1 MKKLLLL
8 MALMLSFSFASYA
21 EEASYTI
28 TFNDNGASDAT
39 NDITASA
46 VLTYISEGSEYVS
59 SASDISK
66 VYKGKTGL
74 KFSASKKNGS
84 ITLNLSEAGQVE
96 ATKVVVNAANWVSD
110 KGAYDSASLKV
121 NNLTAQ
127 KCSDEFANY
136 TFAITPATKITSIKL
151 DATKRL
157 YVKSITV
164 YYEDNGSTITKEPA
178 GLAFTKEADT
188 ANLGEDFTAPE
199 LTNPNGLEVTYKSS
213 NEAVATVATDGNVT
227 ILAAGTTTIT
237 ATSAE
242 TEKFKAG
249 EASYTLS
256 VVDPNATEATFD
268 FTKARAYGLT
278 PQTGNTYETAVSS
291 IEETPVT
298 ISFTGNFRQW
308 TLTNGYELRMHKGS
322 SMTFTVPDTYYI
334 TSIEFTGDALTKF
347 TTDASAPYSYSTTN
361 HTVTCSGTD
370 VREVTLRDPSGTGDT
385 QKINTITVHYGLDT
399 TGIADIEA
407 EENGVVEYFNLQGV
421 RVDEPANGLYIRRAG
436 NKVEKVI
443 VR

>member
-59 SASDISK
+59 SASGIYK
-66 VYKGKTGL
+66 VYQGKTGL
-74 KFSASKKNGS
+74 KFSSSKKNGS

-110 KGAYDSASLKV
+110 KGVYDSASLKV

-127 KCSDEFANY
+127 NCSNEFANY

-151 DATKRL
+151 DATRRL

-178 GLAFTKEADT
+178 GLAFTEEAYT
-188 ANLGEDFTAPE
+188 ANLGEDFTTPE

-213 NEAVATVATDGNVT
+213 NEAVATVTTDGTVN
-227 ILAAGTTTIT
+227 ILTAGTTTIT
-237 ATSAE
+237 ATSEE
-242 TEKFKAG
+242 TEVFKAG
-249 EASYTLS
+249 EASYKLT
-256 VVDPNATEATFD
+256 VIDPNSTEDKIVFESLGYSDGTALTTVTKGKSTLTFAKGSD
-268 FTKARAYGLT
+268 SNNAPKYYVSDKTARLYS
-278 PQTGNTYETAVSS
+278 GNTLTIAVDESCYITEIVFGGSTLGALTASAGSYNNETWTPTVARSDNKISNVTFTATGKPKFSS
-291 IEETPVT
+291 I
-298 ISFTGNFRQW
+298 
-308 TLTNGYELRMHKGS
+308 
-322 SMTFTVPDTYYI
+322 TVKY
-334 TSIEFTGDALTKF
+334 ALI
-347 TTDASAPYSYSTTN
+347 
-361 HTVTCSGTD
+361 
-370 VREVTLRDPSGTGDT
+370 PS
-385 QKINTITVHYGLDT
+385 
-399 TGIADIEA
+399 GIADIEA
-407 EENGVVEYFNLQGV
+407 EENGAVEYFNLQGV

>member
-1 MKKLLLL
+1 MKKLLLSL
-8 MALMLSFSFASYA
+8 AIILATILPGRADVVAIVAQGASYTGDGVPTEFNSGNGSIDGVCSFSLSTYHSGSKHFRIYANSNLVITPADDVTITRVTFTNVNSTKPTITLNNNSEGEISTTDKVTTWTGSTTKAISITGTAQIRVNYIEVTYTVNASTKEDVTLKWA
-21 EEASYTI
+21 ESDVTVNKDEVFTLPELTVTPEEAS
-28 TFNDNGASDAT
+28 
-39 NDITASA
+39 SA
-46 VLTYISEGSEYVS
+46 V
-59 SASDISK
+59 
-66 VYKGKTGL
+66 VYT
-74 KFSASKKNGS
+74 
-84 ITLNLSEAGQVE
+84 
-96 ATKVVVNAANWVSD
+96 
-110 KGAYDSASLKV
+110 
-121 NNLTAQ
+121 
-127 KCSDEFANY
+127 
-136 TFAITPATKITSIKL
+136 
-151 DATKRL
+151 
-157 YVKSITV
+157 
-164 YYEDNGSTITKEPA
+164 
-178 GLAFTKEADT
+178 
-188 ANLGEDFTAPE
+188 
-199 LTNPNGLEVTYKSS
+199 SS
-213 NEAVATVATDGNVT
+213 NEAIASIIDGKVVVSTATPGIA
-227 ILAAGTTTIT
+227 TIT
-237 ATSAE
+237 ASISDNETYKNASAE
-242 TEKFKAG
+242 LTI
-249 EASYTLS
+249 T

-421 RVDEPANGLYIRRAG
+421 RVAEPANGLYIRRAG

>member
-59 SASDISK
+59 SASDIST

-74 KFSASKKNGS
+74 KFSASKTNGS

-127 KCSDEFANY
+127 NCSDEFANY

-178 GLAFTKEADT
+178 GLAFTEEAYT

-242 TEKFKAG
+242 TEEFKAG

-256 VVDPNATEATFD
+256 VIDPNAKEATFNFSEMGYNNQD
-268 FTKARAYGLT
+268 EVSKCQSGIVTLDLAAGSNSNPPKYYTTGTGVRLYG
-278 PQTGNTYETAVSS
+278 GNTLTVSVPNGYYLT
-291 IEETPVT
+291 E
-298 ISFTGNFRQW
+298 ISFTTDSSKGSFNNGTTATAGSFSGLSW
-308 TLTNGYELRMHKGS
+308 TASGQNNTVTITNGGS
-322 SMTFTVPDTYYI
+322 S
-334 TSIEFTGDALTKF
+334 G
-347 TTDASAPYSYSTTN
+347 
-361 HTVTCSGTD
+361 H
-370 VREVTLRDPSGTGDT
+370 VRI
-385 QKINTITVHYGLDT
+385 QTITVKYAEIPS
-399 TGIADIEA
+399 GIADIEA

>member
-8 MALMLSFSFASYA
+8 MAIAISGL
-21 EEASYTI
+21 
-28 TFNDNGASDAT
+28 
-39 NDITASA
+39 TASA
-46 VLTYISEGSEYVS
+46 DTAVFYAGSATHPTGTNEYQLSGDVAGNTYDCGNVSLKFIKNNTSGASNVNSNLVRFYKGDEIVITGIEGSEINITKVIVEAG
-59 SASDISK
+59 SAKYAVMTVTDPQNE
-66 VYKGKTGL
+66 
-74 KFSASKKNGS
+74 KFSTSNTTQTWASENGVSS
-84 ITLNLSEAGQVE
+84 ITLSN
-96 ATKVVVNAANWVSD
+96 
-110 KGAYDSASLKV
+110 
-121 NNLTAQ
+121 TAQ
-127 KCSDEFANY
+127 ARFSYIEVTY
-136 TFAITPATKITSIKL
+136 TLSAA
-151 DATKRL
+151 DDRQ
-157 YVKSITV
+157 
-164 YYEDNGSTITKEPA
+164 PA
-178 GLAFTKEADT
+178 GLAFAEEAYT

-256 VVDPNATEATFD
+256 VIDPNATEATFD

>member
-1 MKKLLLL
+1 

-74 KFSASKKNGS
+74 KFSASKTNGS

-188 ANLGEDFTAPE
+188 ANLGEDFTTPE

-242 TEKFKAG
+242 TEEFKAG
-249 EASYTLS
+249 EASYTLT
-256 VVDPNATEATFD
+256 VIDPNATEDEIVFAEMGYADATQLP
-268 FTKARAYGLT
+268 TIK
-278 PQTGNTYETAVSS
+278 TA
-291 IEETPVT
+291 TTT
-298 ISFTGNFRQW
+298 ISFALGSN
-308 TLTNGYELRMHKGS
+308 TNGNAPKFFESDNTARLYKGNTMIISVNNGLYITEIVFAGSALNKMTANEGNYNNGSWTPTAARSDEHIS
-322 SMTFTVPDTYYI
+322 SVTFTATDKPKF
-334 TSIEFTGDALTKF
+334 TSI
-347 TTDASAPYSYSTTN
+347 
-361 HTVTCSGTD
+361 TVKYA
-370 VREVTLRDPSGTGDT
+370 EIPS
-385 QKINTITVHYGLDT
+385 
-399 TGIADIEA
+399 GIADIEA